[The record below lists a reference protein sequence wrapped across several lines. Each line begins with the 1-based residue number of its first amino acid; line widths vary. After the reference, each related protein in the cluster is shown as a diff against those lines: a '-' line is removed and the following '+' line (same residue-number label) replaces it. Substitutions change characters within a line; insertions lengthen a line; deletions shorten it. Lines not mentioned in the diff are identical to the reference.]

1 MRGDFDLSSKTGGG
15 NKVTSDG
22 EGHAGTAQQTQTSLP
37 MCSAGPSL
45 IGSGDFSKM
54 SPPKWREAFS
64 KQRKKVSV
72 FWPGKASLEP
82 LRGKAQHQAQ
92 DLGAAFFPCASSPEA
107 PSTRR
112 PALPPG
118 PPRTPQLRH
127 PAKVTKSV
135 KSKKTS
141 SVQAPRGSANLK
153 LNS

>member
-1 MRGDFDLSSKTGGG
+1 M
-15 NKVTSDG
+15 TSDG

-45 IGSGDFSKM
+45 ISSGDFSKM

-82 LRGKAQHQAQ
+82 LRGKAQHHAQ
-92 DLGAAFFPCASSPEA
+92 DMGAAIFPLRVLAGSAFQPAE
-107 PSTRR
+107 TLRL
-112 PALPPG
+112 ALPPG
-118 PPRTPQLRH
+118 PPRTPQLWH
-127 PAKVTKSV
+127 PAKITKSV

-141 SVQAPRGSANLK
+141 PANAPRGSANLK

>member
-1 MRGDFDLSSKTGGG
+1 
-15 NKVTSDG
+15 VTSDG

-82 LRGKAQHQAQ
+82 LRGKAQHHAQ
-92 DLGAAFFPCASSPEA
+92 DMGAAFFPCASSPEA
-107 PSTRR
+107 PSNRR
-112 PALPPG
+112 ARCGRPYHQGLLELQESG
-118 PPRTPQLRH
+118 IRLKSR
-127 PAKVTKSV
+127 KV
-135 KSKKTS
+135 
-141 SVQAPRGSANLK
+141 
-153 LNS
+153 